1 MLFLISYFN
10 IGTTS
15 FELLNCRSISSAEG
29 GVSRYL
35 LSHDASVECFSG
47 SHLPAGILASVLV
60 GLFVLP
66 LPLYVY
72 LGMWHSRLKPL
83 TDIYCASY
91 KDTRRWWVVVSIAR
105 RLLLVLVGVF
115 VQDYTWRHF
124 GLFLSLG
131 LIQVFYVLTW
141 PYKKALDNYFGFIVG
156 WVLLFVGLISQP
168 ALYLLVDISRAISMT
183 AVVNTVFIG
192 LILIVLE
199 VVLQFFD
206 LSIEEW
212 LISIFLSIKN
222 SVQELRMPK
231 MSTRDNTETE
241 LEESGQ
247 SNLSTLMPK
256 MNTIDATTYREPL
269 LDSFYGSQNTSM
281 NSSSRDSRLKDSFEK
296 TRRWRTSYKKTR
308 QSAKLDDTL
317 EALPGVVGVTFV
329 TPENGVVYNESGVAA
344 TSYTAPETTIN

>member
-15 FELLNCRSISSAEG
+15 FELLNCRFISSAEG
-29 GVSRYL
+29 SASEYL
-35 LSHDASVECFSG
+35 LSHDASVKCFSG
-47 SHLPAGILASVLV
+47 SHLPVGILASVLV

-115 VQDYTWRHF
+115 IQDYTWRHF

-212 LISIFLSIKN
+212 FISIFLSLKN
-222 SVQELRMPK
+222 FTQELRMPK
-231 MSTRDNTETE
+231 RSLRDEQE
-241 LEESGQ
+241 LEESSQ

-256 MNTIDATTYREPL
+256 QNTIDATTYREPL
-269 LDSFYGSQNTSM
+269 LDSFYSSQTISM
-281 NSSSRDSRLKDSFEK
+281 NSSARNSRLRDSFEK
-296 TRRWRTSYKKTR
+296 TRRWRTSIKKR
-308 QSAKLDDTL
+308 QSTAKLDDTL
-317 EALPGVVGVTFV
+317 EAMPGVVGVTFV
-329 TPENGVVYNESGVAA
+329 TPENGMVYNESGVAA
-344 TSYTAPETTIN
+344 TSYTAPETRIN